1 MSEGAE
7 QLVALDALDVDL
19 PDDDYSFGA
28 RPFGAPHTARTV
40 TSSASP
46 STE

>member
-1 MSEGAE
+1 MEEGAE
-7 QLVALDALDVDL
+7 QLVLDPLDVA
-19 PDDDYSFGA
+19 PPRHDYSFGA

-40 TSSASP
+40 TSSASS